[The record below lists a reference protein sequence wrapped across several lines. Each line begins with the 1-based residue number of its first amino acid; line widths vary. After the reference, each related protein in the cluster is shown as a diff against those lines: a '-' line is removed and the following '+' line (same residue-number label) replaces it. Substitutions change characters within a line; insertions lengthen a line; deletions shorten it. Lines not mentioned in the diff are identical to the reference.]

1 MPQKKLLLFK
11 KPGCM
16 PCEVMERELLV
27 VLSDITAI
35 PDLTVIDL
43 SEHPEIGER
52 MDIQST
58 PALLFVKDGKL
69 VDVIHGVVNREYLRK
84 SLHNFINI

>member
-16 PCEVMERELLV
+16 PCEVMERELSAALGE
-27 VLSDITAI
+27 LS
-35 PDLTVIDL
+35 PSPELTIIDL
-43 SEHPEIGER
+43 SEHPEVGER

>member
-16 PCEVMERELLV
+16 PCEVMERELSI
-27 VLSDITAI
+27 VLSDITVN
-35 PDLTVIDL
+35 PELTVIDL
-43 SEHPEIGER
+43 SEYPEIGEK

-58 PALLFVKDGKL
+58 PALLFVSDGKI
-69 VDVIHGVVNREYLRK
+69 VDIIHGVVNREYLRK
-84 SLHNFINI
+84 TVTGFSNL